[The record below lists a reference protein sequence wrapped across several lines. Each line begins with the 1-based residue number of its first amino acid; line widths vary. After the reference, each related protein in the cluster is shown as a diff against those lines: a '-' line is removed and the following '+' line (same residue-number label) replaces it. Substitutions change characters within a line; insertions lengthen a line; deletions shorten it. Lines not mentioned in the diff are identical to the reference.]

1 MSSEA
6 EIQCSKQNLEYEMI
20 EYLVL
25 QMKRLLTL
33 LVAAMMLLLVAST
46 GFAQSSAEGEAATE
60 TESQA
65 LDEDEL
71 LSNEEIEQLSRYCKH
86 VHIDVER
93 SNPVEEDRSGPAA
106 AAAVLRNAEIALLTA
121 RPQQADLCDL
131 HTGFC
136 S

>member
-71 LSNEEIEQLSRYCKH
+71 LSNEEIEQLVAPIALHPDGLLSQILMASTYPLEVVEAARW
-86 VHIDVER
+86 VEANPDVEG
-93 SNPVEEDRSGPAA
+93 D
-106 AAAVLRNAEIALLTA
+106 ALETA
-121 RPQQADLCDL
+121 TADV
-131 HTGFC
+131 GQKAP
-136 S
+136 